1 MTVLVVPV
9 DIVQAYSIKS
19 NLKIRTSSCTFVKV
33 KNGLILFFVK
43 KKKKKKYLKTAAYL
57 ISHNASVKIKIK
69 MNFYVPFIKILLIG
83 TGFFS
88 KFFHIEK
95 TTKEKTTFVFLLL

>member
-9 DIVQAYSIKS
+9 DVVQAYSIKS
-19 NLKIRTSSCTFVKV
+19 NLKIRTSSCKFVKV

-43 KKKKKKYLKTAAYL
+43 KKKKIKKYLKTAAHF

-69 MNFYVPFIKILLIG
+69 MNFY
-83 TGFFS
+83 
-88 KFFHIEK
+88 
-95 TTKEKTTFVFLLL
+95 